1 MGTTAI
7 MFMSLMIVA
16 QSSSKIVKGKVV
28 EKLSKQAISGAI
40 ITAANQQV
48 TANEQ
53 GLFSI
58 QAQKAGNINIS
69 SLGYEA
75 ASYPIPN
82 GTDTLYLFELKAI
95 PLFLEPLEVK
105 AIRATDRAPFT
116 KTNLTKTAISKLNL
130 GTDIPFLL
138 NQTPAVVVNADAGN
152 GVGYTGIRI
161 RGTDAT
167 RINVTLNGIPYN
179 DAESMGTFFVN
190 LPDFTSSVNSIQI
203 QRGAGTS
210 SNGASSFGATINM
223 STNEFN
229 SKAYAEFNNSIGSFN
244 TRKHTIKAGTGLIGN
259 HFTLDAR
266 VSKITSDGFI
276 DRASSDLRSY
286 YISAAYL
293 NKKSSLRLNVFSGKE
308 TTYQAWYGVA
318 EGLLKTNRTNN
329 PAGTEKAGSPYE
341 NQTDN
346 YTQTHYQLFYNTAI
360 NDYWSFNTAFYLT
373 KGRGYYEEYKADQR
387 FSRYGLPNVVVG
399 GNTIT
404 RTNLV
409 RQRWLD
415 NDFYGQILS
424 LQYKKNKQELTIGGG
439 WSRYVGSH
447 FGTIPFIEIGTVPAG
462 YKYYDLPAEK
472 TDANAYV
479 KYQFNIHTN
488 WSLFTDLQLR
498 RVKHT
503 MNGFSDNPTLNIS
516 RSFSFF
522 NPKLGIAYQRNQL
535 SAYLS
540 YAVARKEP
548 NRDDFQASLQNQPTY
563 ETLHDWELG
572 IEKKTSTY
580 SVGITAY
587 YMKYRNQLVLTG
599 AINDVGAYTRTNI
612 PNSYRAGLELQGSA
626 VVNRWLNF
634 GGNLSLSRNK
644 IAMFTEFID
653 DYDNGG
659 QISIQHR
666 NTDIAFSPTV
676 VSGLTVNLIPMQN
689 LELSIINKW
698 VSQQFLDNTQNQQ
711 RRLNGFYT
719 KDIRAIYTIKNK
731 TLKEAQI
738 IFQLNNLYDKKYE
751 PNGYTF
757 SYVSGGSIITENFFY
772 PMAGRHFM
780 LALNIKL

>member
-7 MFMSLMIVA
+7 MLMSLMIAA

-28 EKLSKQAISGAI
+28 EKLSGQAVAGAI

-48 TANEQ
+48 TADEQ
-53 GLFSI
+53 GRFSI
-58 QAQKAGNINIS
+58 QARKSGNINIS

-75 ASYPIPN
+75 ANFTLPN
-82 GTDTLYLFELKAI
+82 GTDSLYLFELKAI
-95 PLFLEPLEVK
+95 PLFLQPLEVK

-116 KTNLTKTAISKLNL
+116 KTNLTKGAISKLNL

-244 TRKHTIKAGTGLIGN
+244 TRKHTFKAGTGLIGN

-360 NDYWSFNTAFYLT
+360 NDNWSFNTAFYLT

-387 FSRYGLPNVVVG
+387 LSRYGLPNVVVG
-399 GNTIT
+399 GNTIS

-479 KYQFNIHTN
+479 KYQFNIHRN

-572 IEKKTSTY
+572 IEQKTNTY

-612 PNSYRAGLELQGSA
+612 PNSYRAGIELQASA

-644 IAMFTEFID
+644 IAQFTEFID

-659 QISIQHR
+659 QISIQHN

-676 VSGLTVNLIPMQN
+676 VSGLTMNIIPIQN

-698 VSQQFLDNTQNQQ
+698 VSQQYLDNTQNQQ

-719 KDIRAIYTIKNK
+719 KDLRAIYTIKNK
-731 TLKEAQI
+731 TLKETQI

-757 SYVSGGSIITENFFY
+757 SYVSGGSIITENFYY